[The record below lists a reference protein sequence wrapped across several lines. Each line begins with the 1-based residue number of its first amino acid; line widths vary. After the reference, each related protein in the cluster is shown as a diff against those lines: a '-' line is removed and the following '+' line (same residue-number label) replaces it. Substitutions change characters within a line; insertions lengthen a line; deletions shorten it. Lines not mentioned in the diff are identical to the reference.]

1 MKNVLAAIA
10 FFLLTL
16 TLSVPAFGAQKSSF
30 VARPVSLAGSAPPM
44 DTVLADLE
52 RVSGA
57 TDNDIADMKTE
68 GHGGS
73 WLTAW
78 MFWRRESPRNPQADK
93 MAGSLQRNLHGAMPG
108 LIHDAQSS
116 GSFASTFKLYNNLS
130 LVCELLDS
138 LVAST
143 KSEGR
148 NKPLANDSAAM
159 GRIRQQLATQILV
172 SAAALDGG
180 GKAPYTWSA
189 ASSRNGNRVKKIVVD
204 DTVPQK
210 KPSVKK
216 TATKPTATDS
226 QP

>member
-1 MKNVLAAIA
+1 MRLCLTPPAEEVVMKHVMAAIA
-10 FFLLTL
+10 FSLLTLTL

-78 MFWRRESPRNPQADK
+78 LVWRRESPRNPQAEK
-93 MAGSLQRNLHGAMPG
+93 IAVSLQRNLHGAMPG
-108 LIHDAQSS
+108 LIHAAQSS
-116 GSFASTFKLYNNLS
+116 GSFASAFNLYNHLS

-148 NKPLANDSAAM
+148 
-159 GRIRQQLATQILV
+159 
-172 SAAALDGG
+172 
-180 GKAPYTWSA
+180 
-189 ASSRNGNRVKKIVVD
+189 
-204 DTVPQK
+204 
-210 KPSVKK
+210 
-216 TATKPTATDS
+216 
-226 QP
+226 

>member
-16 TLSVPAFGAQKSSF
+16 TLSVPSFGAQKSSF

-57 TDNDIADMKTE
+57 TDSDIVDMKTE
-68 GHGGS
+68 RHGGS

-93 MAGSLQRNLHGAMPG
+93 MAVSLQRNLHNAMPG

-189 ASSRNGNRVKKIVVD
+189 ASSRNGNKVKRIVVD
-204 DTVPQK
+204 DTVPQR

-226 QP
+226 RP